1 MIDKSMIVT
10 IKMLCDSLDA
20 SGLGIKALVPTSRKT
35 TYDIFRSETMR
46 LLAYLATV
54 DGNCTDKELQF
65 INEYLNYDYSARD
78 FERMIKNDTGIKTI
92 ESDVP
97 IFMKV
102 VVNADNIRFKRNVPH
117 GEPTCV
123 MMYNFFDMIGRDFLN
138 CDDYVSE
145 AEDKSLTA
153 ILSSMKSYYEEK
165 DEEYK
170 KSVQPAGAPS
180 GGAAEP
186 VKGAGDAAPQD
197 FGTLEELMEEL
208 HALVGL
214 EKVKKD
220 VDSLVNLVKVMK
232 MREERGMKEV
242 DVSLHLVFSGNPG
255 TGKTTVAR
263 LLSKLY
269 CRIGVLSKGH
279 LVEVD
284 RSGLVSGYVG
294 QTALKTQEVIQK
306 AIGGVLFIDEAYALT
321 ANKDG
326 NDFGMEAVDTL
337 LKGME
342 DNRDDLAVIVAGYPD
357 LMEDFLSS
365 NPGLRSRF
373 NKFIFFDDYK
383 SEELYEIFKSQCKK
397 NGYEADDESLEYVK
411 SFFEE
416 RYNNRDDN
424 YANARDVR
432 NFFEKAVV
440 EQANRLASMES
451 PSDKDL
457 AQFILADLSGIEL

>member
-54 DGNCTDKELQF
+54 DGSCTDKELQF

-123 MMYNFFDMIGRDFLN
+123 MMYNFFDMICKDFLN

-383 SEELYEIFKSQCKK
+383 PEELYEIFKSQCKK
-397 NGYEADDESLEYVK
+397 NGYEADEESLDYVK

-440 EQANRLASMES
+440 EQANRVASMES